1 MGMEQERLL
10 ETGSL
15 EQLGLCGKV
24 AASVIL
30 GAEWRDVRNTHVEV
44 LAEKPCNLPPAS
56 WRPRKSRGAAP
67 VHARR
72 LRARDADLQGQE
84 KMPVPGKQKAGHPAC
99 TLFLSAHS
107 TGWMPPTTEVKTVLF
122 TLTVSQKANFFQKLI
137 LRHKQRVLP
146 AVLVSLSPV
155 DLTPKI
161 ILHGDM

>member
-1 MGMEQERLL
+1 MEQERLL

-44 LAEKPCNLPPAS
+44 LAEKSCNLPPAS

-72 LRARDADLQGQE
+72 LRARGADLQGQE

-99 TLFLSAHS
+99 TLCLHTPQAGCH
-107 TGWMPPTTEVKTVLF
+107 PP
-122 TLTVSQKANFFQKLI
+122 
-137 LRHKQRVLP
+137 QR
-146 AVLVSLSPV
+146 
-155 DLTPKI
+155 
-161 ILHGDM
+161 